1 MLGSHRDMHTYPDS
15 GSDSHR
21 WMWSGTSS
29 QRLMYKAQ
37 LQGRFHLWSQVQ
49 SICLHCCHHPWWR
62 TDSDQENMQE
72 IVRFVKLWIKINSH
86 KLIFIIGLSPPM
98 KTNAWIALKRFLSN
112 MSVHGVYNDDI
123 GASWLSIH
131 VHVSLYMRSG
141 YILVMYW
148 FLQRNLI
155 FFDNI
160 SPLQPRPCIYMYSS
174 L

>member
-72 IVRFVKLWIKINSH
+72 IVRFVKLWIKINSY
-86 KLIFIIGLSPPM
+86 KLIFIIGLRPPM
-98 KTNAWIALKRFLSN
+98 KTMDCSQAVLEQYVCAWCILWWHRSFMIINSCTCK
-112 MSVHGVYNDDI
+112 
-123 GASWLSIH
+123 SIH
-131 VHVSLYMRSG
+131 AFMIYIGHV
-141 YILVMYW
+141 
-148 FLQRNLI
+148 LI
-155 FFDNI
+155 FAKKFNI
-160 SPLQPRPCIYMYSS
+160 LWQHIPPPTQTLHIYVQ
-174 L
+174 